1 MSNGDVV
8 MDGDVDLWDALGT
21 DAPTSA
27 STMAPRPPPTDED
40 EDMYVLLVADRAGAT
55 FTLGL
60 LDDLVRRI
68 VHHQYARSEHTLRI
82 EFAWI
87 IHSTS
92 MQWFA
97 PMLLDIAEMAA
108 GSSLDLH
115 IAIFVTCLCQ
125 PEAVLPIPI
134 LIVMTTRPHDHHFV
148 CMLSPHLG
156 SE

>member
-1 MSNGDVV
+1 VQRAAVHTGLTGHAWKNLQMSNGDVV
-8 MDGDVDLWDALGT
+8 MDGDVDLWEALGT

-68 VHHQYARSEHTLRI
+68 VHHQYARSEHTLRV

-92 MQWFA
+92 ELFPFPSCICYSTVSHFKACSGSRPCFWTLQKWQRA
-97 PMLLDIAEMAA
+97 HLLTFI
-108 GSSLDLH
+108 
-115 IAIFVTCLCQ
+115 
-125 PEAVLPIPI
+125 
-134 LIVMTTRPHDHHFV
+134 
-148 CMLSPHLG
+148 SPYL
-156 SE
+156 